1 MYAVTSR
8 PRIALAALL
17 IGALI
22 ACGDAPSLVGPLVN
36 GPPSLE
42 RGAKGTPGAAT
53 PHLLVSGLEGAFG
66 STIGPGGA
74 LFVAES
80 QAGRISRI
88 DPQTGAGTT
97 FASGLPSNAAVGGGV
112 FDVAFIGQT
121 AYALVSLVT
130 PEVGGSGVDGIY
142 RMDGPN
148 SFTIV
153 ADIGAFNRANP
164 PETDFF
170 VPTGVPFA
178 LETFRNGFLV
188 TDGHLNRVL
197 FVTRDG
203 EIGVLRAFD
212 NIVPTGLAV
221 RGNRVYMAEA
231 GPLPHL
237 PENGRVVA
245 FEQNSA
251 TATVIASGAR
261 LAVGVEFGRGNTLF
275 ALSQGVWNGAGA
287 GSPALPN
294 TGALVQVNDQ
304 GGFTTVVG
312 ALDRPI
318 SLQIIGNTAYIV
330 TLTGQIWTI
339 ENVAEPP
346 FGGIASK

>member
-1 MYAVTSR
+1 MYSVTFR
-8 PRIALAALL
+8 PRIALAALF
-17 IGALI
+17 IGGLTT
-22 ACGDAPSLVGPLVN
+22 CGDAPSLAGPLVA
-36 GPPSLE
+36 GVPSLE
-42 RGAKGTPGAAT
+42 LGGKGTPGLAT

-88 DPQTGAGTT
+88 DPQTGAVTT

-130 PEVGGSGVDGIY
+130 PEVGGGGIDGIY
-142 RMDGPN
+142 RVDGPN

-153 ADIGAFNRANP
+153 ADVGAFNRANP

-178 LETFRNGFLV
+178 VEPFRNGFLV

-203 EIGVLRAFD
+203 EIRVLRAFD
-212 NIVPTGLAV
+212 NIVPTGLTV
-221 RGNRVYMAEA
+221 RGNKVYLAEA

-237 PENGRVVA
+237 PENGKLVA
-245 FEQNSA
+245 FEAKSA
-251 TATVIASGAR
+251 AATVIATGAR
-261 LAVGVEFGRGNTLF
+261 LAVGVQFARGNKLF
-275 ALSQGVWNGAGA
+275 ALSQGVWDGAGA
-287 GSPALPN
+287 GTPALPN
-294 TGALVQVNDQ
+294 TGALMQVNDH

-312 ALDRPI
+312 GLDRPI
-318 SLQIIGNTAYIV
+318 SLQIIGNTAYVV
-330 TLTGQIWTI
+330 TLTGEIWVI
-339 ENVAEPP
+339 ENVAEPR
-346 FGGIASK
+346 FGSTASK